1 MDSPV
6 ATTRSS
12 TGINTGVL
20 ALYWV
25 IISEIVIFGGLLAC
39 YILFRIRHG
48 EAWSKW
54 ASSTY
59 TLAGG
64 INTFIL
70 LTSSYFA
77 VLAHDAAV
85 KKDTERSSRFLLY
98 TIFGGCGFLIV
109 KSYEYGMKFSHG
121 ITILTNNFWSFYY
134 VSTGLHGLHVIAGMV
149 AMIIVRKQVKA
160 GQHLNRVELCGLYWH
175 FVDIVWIFLFP
186 LLYIAK

>member
-20 ALYWV
+20 AVYWV
-25 IISEIVIFGGLLAC
+25 IISEIVIFGGLIAC
-39 YILFRIRHG
+39 YLIFRVRHG
-48 EAWSKW
+48 EAWSVW
-54 ASSTY
+54 AADTK
-59 TLAGG
+59 TVAGA

-70 LTSSYFA
+70 LTSSYCA
-77 VLAHDAAV
+77 VLAHNAAT
-85 KKDTERSSRFLLY
+85 KKDGALASKYLWFTILGGFGFLL
-98 TIFGGCGFLIV
+98 V
-109 KSYEYGMKFSHG
+109 KSYEYGSKLSHG
-121 ITILTNNFWSFYY
+121 ITITTNNFWSYYY
-134 VSTGLHGLHVIAGMV
+134 VATGLHGLHVIAGMV
-149 AMIIVRKQVKA
+149 AMIIVSKQARA